1 MNKWGWSNRNSRWT
15 SSRMSSCVLASIPFC
30 LFDSIHLSCFEN
42 DSEWWIVLHTTPGS
56 VEKQEYTSLPCA
68 FLTSQTASLNKTSHI
83 FPLPT
88 TSHLF
93 CFPPYIVISLLNP
106 QVQSSPSLKEEARH
120 WKLLILHHISF
131 PPLSPRVVLKEH
143 VEGSVDLSVGCWE

>member
-1 MNKWGWSNRNSRWT
+1 MHLNIVIS
-15 SSRMSSCVLASIPFC
+15 VC
-30 LFDSIHLSCFEN
+30 L
-42 DSEWWIVLHTTPGS
+42 
-56 VEKQEYTSLPCA
+56 SL
-68 FLTSQTASLNKTSHI
+68 TSHI

-120 WKLLILHHISF
+120 
-131 PPLSPRVVLKEH
+131 
-143 VEGSVDLSVGCWE
+143 